1 MAGLRAIVRL
11 ITRHH
16 NNSPQPGRKSINKQ
30 NQFKRDLSELSL
42 FWAGARGRLLSAAE
56 VQAVCC
62 QLEIL
67 NRRKVVLWLCKKKR
81 RLLRRRTVDESGVL
95 FRIGGLS
102 YPCCLKTRQPKK
114 KLEIMQFPASK
125 GASTST
131 MHQ

>member
-16 NNSPQPGRKSINKQ
+16 SSPQPGRNSINKQ

-62 QLEIL
+62 QFEIL
-67 NRRKVVLWLCKKKR
+67 NRRKVVLWLCKKNVVYFVAVQWMSQEFCFE
-81 RLLRRRTVDESGVL
+81 LAD
-95 FRIGGLS
+95 FRI
-102 YPCCLKTRQPKK
+102 RVV
-114 KLEIMQFPASK
+114 
-125 GASTST
+125 
-131 MHQ
+131 